1 MKGDAMEERILE
13 ILQHSVEF
21 KGTSG
26 WTSPI
31 KAERVLIIAPHPD
44 DEVIGCGGV
53 ILNYLEQGSD
63 VTVVIVTNGE
73 FGCFGE
79 KTVDR
84 NAECVSA
91 WNRYDTLDIRFFGQK
106 DSQIVDSVMQQYR
119 EILVEKNPDVIYV
132 PWILDRHMDHVL
144 VNYYLKRVFD
154 DLRMDGYVLAF
165 YEVLYPLY
173 ANKIVNISKFLD
185 KKEVLLKY
193 QSQIQYLNLEE
204 IITYQSQLR
213 AAQIRLKR
221 VRYAEAFC
229 VCDVASYKA
238 LVESVSVYKQ

>member
-1 MKGDAMEERILE
+1 MGEKILE
-13 ILQHSVEF
+13 ILQRSAEF
-21 KGTSG
+21 EETSG

-73 FGCFGE
+73 YGCFGD
-79 KTVDR
+79 KTIDR

-91 WNRYDTLDIRFFGQK
+91 WNGYDTLDIRFFGHK
-106 DSQIVDSVMQQYR
+106 DSQITDSIMQQYR
-119 EILVEKNPDVIYV
+119 QIFEEKNPDVIYV

-154 DLRMDGYVLAF
+154 ELRLDRCVLAF

-173 ANKIVNISKFLD
+173 ANKTVNISKFFSN
-185 KKEVLLKY
+185 KKDILLKY
-193 QSQIQYLNLEE
+193 QSQIRYLNLEQ

-213 AAQIRLKR
+213 AAQIRLKS
-221 VRYAEAFC
+221 VQYAEAFC
-229 VCDVASYKA
+229 VCDVDSYKEF
-238 LVESVSVYKQ
+238 VESVYV

>member
-1 MKGDAMEERILE
+1 MRKE
-13 ILQHSVEF
+13 
-21 KGTSG
+21 
-26 WTSPI
+26 
-31 KAERVLIIAPHPD
+31 
-44 DEVIGCGGV
+44 
-53 ILNYLEQGSD
+53 
-63 VTVVIVTNGE
+63 
-73 FGCFGE
+73 
-79 KTVDR
+79 
-84 NAECVSA
+84 
-91 WNRYDTLDIRFFGQK
+91 
-106 DSQIVDSVMQQYR
+106 
-119 EILVEKNPDVIYV
+119 
-132 PWILDRHMDHVL
+132 
-144 VNYYLKRVFD
+144 
-154 DLRMDGYVLAF
+154 MDGYVLAF

-173 ANKIVNISKFLD
+173 ANKIVNISKFFLD